1 MSAAEP
7 RDFADVL
14 AREGMLVTTTMGVSM
29 RPMLREG
36 RDVIVIRPLPHGE
49 RLRVGDV
56 PLYRV
61 GDRYVLHR
69 VIGVHDGWY
78 AIRGD
83 NCVAT
88 ERVSDAQV
96 LGRLEEWYR
105 GERHGSPA
113 DPLYRCYWRL
123 WVGSWPMRRVARRA
137 RALAGRVKRLLMR
150 TVGKA
155 EKNGTTGAAGT
166 AGESGMNG
174 TSRRLR

>member
-1 MSAAEP
+1 MSTAET
-7 RDFADVL
+7 RDFAAVL
-14 AREGMLVTTTMGVSM
+14 AEEGMLVTTTMGVSM

-36 RDVIVIRPLPHGE
+36 RDVIVVRPLPHGE

-83 NCVAT
+83 NCVAV
-88 ERVSDAQV
+88 ERVTDAQV

-105 GERHGSPA
+105 GERHGTTA

-123 WVGSWPMRRVARRA
+123 WVALWPVRRVARRVC
-137 RALAGRVKRLLMR
+137 ALAGRVKRLLMR

-155 EKNGTTGAAGT
+155 GRPGRTGVD
-166 AGESGMNG
+166 G
-174 TSRRLR
+174 TSGRMR

>member
-1 MSAAEP
+1 MSVAET
-7 RDFADVL
+7 RDFAAVL
-14 AREGMLVTTTMGVSM
+14 ADEGMLVTTTMGVSM

-36 RDVIVIRPLPHGE
+36 RDVIVVRPLPRGE

-83 NCVAT
+83 NCVT
-88 ERVSDAQV
+88 VERVTDAQV

-105 GERHGSPA
+105 GERHGTTA

-123 WVGSWPMRRVARRA
+123 WVALWPVRRVARRVC
-137 RALAGRVKRLLMR
+137 ALAGRVKRLLMR

-155 EKNGTTGAAGT
+155 GRPGRTGVD
-166 AGESGMNG
+166 G
-174 TSRRLR
+174 TSGRMR

>member
-1 MSAAEP
+1 MSVAET
-7 RDFADVL
+7 RDFAAVL
-14 AREGMLVTTTMGVSM
+14 ADEGMLVTTTMGVSM

-36 RDVIVIRPLPHGE
+36 RDVIVVRPLPRGE

-83 NCVAT
+83 NCVT
-88 ERVSDAQV
+88 VERVTDEQV

-105 GERHGSPA
+105 GERHGTTA

-123 WVGSWPMRRVARRA
+123 WVALWPVRRVARRVC
-137 RALAGRVKRLLMR
+137 ALAGRVKRLLMR

-155 EKNGTTGAAGT
+155 GRPGRTGVD
-166 AGESGMNG
+166 G
-174 TSRRLR
+174 TSGRMR

>member
-1 MSAAEP
+1 MSVAET
-7 RDFADVL
+7 RDFAAVL
-14 AREGMLVTTTMGVSM
+14 ADEGMLVTTTMGVSM

-36 RDVIVIRPLPHGE
+36 RDVIVVRPLPRGE

-83 NCVAT
+83 NCVT
-88 ERVSDAQV
+88 VERVTDEQV

-105 GERHGSPA
+105 GERHGSP
-113 DPLYRCYWRL
+113 DDLLYRCYWRL
-123 WVGSWPMRRVARRA
+123 WVGSWPVRRIARRI
-137 RALAGRVKRLLMR
+137 RALAGRVRRLLMR
-150 TVGKA
+150 TTGKVG
-155 EKNGTTGAAGT
+155 GIGVD
-166 AGESGMNG
+166 G
-174 TSRRLR
+174 TSGRKR